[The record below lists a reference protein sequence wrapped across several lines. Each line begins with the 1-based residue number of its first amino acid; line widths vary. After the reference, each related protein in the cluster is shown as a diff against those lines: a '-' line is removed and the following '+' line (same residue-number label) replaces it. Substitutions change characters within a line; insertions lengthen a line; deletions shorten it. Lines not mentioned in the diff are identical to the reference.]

1 MSEAFDSFINACA
14 AAVKS
19 KETQLPAEFLAAAK
33 DVGGKVEAWG
43 TGHGIM
49 SPKKFPRG
57 GGNYFVPN
65 AKIDA
70 EKLEQSLG
78 AEAVAE
84 LIAQCNVAPCHK
96 EAAAKKV
103 GTILAQVMGFED
115 SDAFSSYGSNNT
127 ENTGDIVSMEALYGA
142 ELWDAISP
150 ATEAFGI
157 QMDRVTPDLKTILTV
172 ALLQFHVSLTPRI
185 VPIQSVT
192 QSNVQITR
200 EMMEVFDMSK
210 PDEPPTRVIDLYW
223 DPSMV
228 SVKATR
234 IEPLLAND
242 AAGKYLV
249 ADGIYKFEEDL
260 NLFKLALDP
269 SRPGYDKFNHT
280 DIIEDGIMVDAVLV
294 KVTKGS
300 DSEQFMIK
308 IPRDRARLTQVPND
322 YRSTVRR
329 LTLDHTSLLLN
340 ADSAVYGST
349 ENSTIFADY
358 TAASGKSIKIRLN
371 LTATVDRKTGNAD
384 ASAWGKPG
392 VFSIDPT
399 LITDADKTFA
409 EALKVEFV
417 GFMLD
422 ARYNEDNKRKT
433 SIRAEINRRNM
444 SYELP
449 SGRNFV
455 IDFAVGQEGAVNAAA
470 RLAQLE
476 HIGRDGN
483 NLKIITDTLTDLHDR
498 RLSMGYG
505 AEANADIGMTYAAGD
520 LVHQTAYVDTIDFGT
535 GFLAVRSSD
544 ASGDLKQFV
553 KQRLN
558 KVVTG
563 LMATSLMPEQLAQGT
578 EITLRA
584 VTSPFLLG
592 AILSCHHIHAHLDN
606 LDQKGNGNV
615 QYVLTLDCG
624 VKLEI
629 VTTTFKSM
637 NNRMV
642 ILPFFESA
650 PTSILNWGTDFDQG
664 TLVGAVTLGADN
676 SSVHNRMFSTT
687 REALIPTNVVGAV
700 IEFIGLGDVRVAM
713 DYPGLIDGTEGEV
726 DVEPEA
732 GGEGGDDGE

>member
-1 MSEAFDSFINACA
+1 MSEQFDSFINACA

-19 KETQLPAEFLAAAK
+19 KEQALPAEFLAAAK
-33 DVGGKVEAWG
+33 SVGSTVEAWG

-49 SPKKFPRG
+49 TPKKFPRG

-65 AKIDA
+65 AKVDTD
-70 EKLEQSLG
+70 KLEQSLG

-84 LIAQCNVAPCHK
+84 LVAQSGVAPCYK
-96 EAAAKKV
+96 EAAARKV
-103 GTILAQVMGFED
+103 ATILAQVLGYES
-115 SDAFSSYGSNNT
+115 SDAFSAYSTNDT
-127 ENTGDIVSMEALYGA
+127 ENKGDLISMESLYGA
-142 ELWDAISP
+142 ELWNAISP

-172 ALLQFHVSLTPRI
+172 ALLQFHVSLTPRV

-210 PDEPPTRVIDLYW
+210 PEEPPTRVIDLYW
-223 DPSMV
+223 DPTMV

-234 IEPLLAND
+234 IEPLMAND
-242 AAGKYLV
+242 ADGKYLV

-294 KVTKGS
+294 KVTKGETA
-300 DSEQFMIK
+300 EQFMIK
-308 IPRDRARLTQVPND
+308 LPRDRARLTQVPND

-329 LTLDHTSLLLN
+329 LTLDHTALLLN

-349 ENSTIFADY
+349 ENSTIFTDF
-358 TAASGKSIKIRLN
+358 TAASGKSVKIKLN

-384 ASAWGKPG
+384 ASAWGKAG
-392 VFSIDPT
+392 VFSLDPT
-399 LITDADKTFA
+399 LVTDADKEFA
-409 EALKVEFV
+409 AGLKVEFV

-455 IDFAVGQEGAVNAAA
+455 MDFAVGQEGAVNAAA

-505 AEANADIGMTYAAGD
+505 AEANMDIGATYAAGD
-520 LVHQTAYVDTIDFGT
+520 LVHQTAYVDTLDFGT
-535 GFLAVRSSD
+535 GFLAIRSSD

-558 KVVTG
+558 KIATG
-563 LMATSLMPEQLAQGT
+563 LLATSLMPEQLAQGT
-578 EITLRA
+578 DITLRA
-584 VTSPFLLG
+584 ITSPYILG
-592 AILSCHHIHAHLDN
+592 AILSCHHIHQHLDN
-606 LDQKGNGNV
+606 LDQRGNGSV

-637 NNRMV
+637 NTRMIIV
-642 ILPFFESA
+642 PFFENA
-650 PTSILNWGTDFDQG
+650 PTSVLNFGTDFDQG

-676 SSVHNRMFSTT
+676 SSVHNRIFSTT

-700 IEFIGLGDVRVAM
+700 IEFTGLGDVRVAM
-713 DYPGLIDGTEGEV
+713 DYPGLVDGATQDA
-726 DVEPEA
+726 DVTPDA
-732 GGEGGDDGE
+732 GGDGDQP